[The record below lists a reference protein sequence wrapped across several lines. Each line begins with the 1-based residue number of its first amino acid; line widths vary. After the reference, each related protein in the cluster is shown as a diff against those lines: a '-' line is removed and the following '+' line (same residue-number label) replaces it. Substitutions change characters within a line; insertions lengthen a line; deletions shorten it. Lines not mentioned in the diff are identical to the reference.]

1 MLERILEYERDLFF
15 FLNGSDS
22 VFLDHFMWLYSGKAV
37 WLPLA
42 AFITFAL
49 IYRKDWRESIL
60 ILLSIALVVTL
71 CDQFASHLFKPLFTR
86 FRPTHH
92 PDFMNQV
99 DTVFNY
105 RGGRYGF
112 ISSHAANAFGFAM
125 YMSLLF
131 RDRFFTW
138 VVFIWAFVTAY
149 TRIYLGVHFIS
160 DIIPGAALGVL
171 FGYLVYILY
180 VFVRKRIF
188 KNKRETLQ
196 PPSKIHSQRCKFLI
210 TCAILFTVLC
220 VVIFNAKLV
229 YWLS

>member
-1 MLERILEYERDLFF
+1 M
-15 FLNGSDS
+15 
-22 VFLDHFMWLYSGKAV
+22 DHFMWLYSGKAV

-71 CDQFASHLFKPLFTR
+71 CDQFASHIFKPLFTR
-86 FRPTHH
+86 YRPTHH

-138 VVFIWAFVTAY
+138 IVFIWAIITAY

-160 DIIPGAALGVL
+160 DIVPGAILGSL
-171 FGYLVYILY
+171 FGYLVYLLY
-180 VFVRKRIF
+180 VFVRKRLF
-188 KNKRETLQ
+188 KGRGESLSL
-196 PPSKIHSQRCKFLI
+196 PSEIHSKRCKYFI
-210 TCAILFTVLC
+210 TCAILFTVIC
-220 VVIFNAKLV
+220 VIIFNAKLV